1 MQAFA
6 KRAAFLLARTT
17 EILATLL
24 LITVTALN
32 LTQVVGRYAFSI
44 GFSWTEELMRY
55 LMIWLMMLGSV
66 AAIYRIEHMGVE
78 TLESMVA
85 PRYAALVRSALY
97 SLGAIFCLVVLIY
110 GWPLALRNAG
120 QVAPASGIP
129 MIYPYLALPVGSALL
144 LIQIGLSWFGGWDEH
159 RKSAAAD
166 GDVT

>member
-1 MQAFA
+1 MQALA
-6 KRAAFLLARTT
+6 KRAAFLLARAT
-17 EILATLL
+17 EIVATLL

-78 TLESMVA
+78 TLEAMVS
-85 PRYAALVRSALY
+85 PRHAGLVRSALY

-110 GWPLALRNAG
+110 GWPLALRNAA

-129 MIYPYLALPVGSALL
+129 MIYPYMALPVGAALL
-144 LIQIGLSWFGGWDEH
+144 LTQIALSWFGAWDEN
-159 RKSAAAD
+159 RKTPEAD
-166 GDVT
+166 GEGA

>member
-6 KRAAFLLARTT
+6 RRAAVLLARTT

-24 LITVTALN
+24 LITVTVLN
-32 LTQVVGRYAFSI
+32 LTQVVGRYAFGI

-78 TLESMVA
+78 TLEAMVSPRRA
-85 PRYAALVRSALY
+85 PLVRSALY
-97 SLGAIFCLVVLIY
+97 SIGGIFCVFVLIY

-129 MIYPYLALPVGSALL
+129 MIYPYMALPVGALL
-144 LIQIGLSWFGGWDEH
+144 ILVQIALSWFGGFEE
-159 RKSAAAD
+159 RRNRAETAGGQA
-166 GDVT
+166 